1 MRTFKLNMAVWVA
14 CCGISIGHLID
25 VIIIELVTVYIVSFR
40 VAPEDCPFVTRMRD
54 SLRVVS
60 LV

>member
-1 MRTFKLNMAVWVA
+1 MAVWVT
-14 CCGISIGHLID
+14 CSGISIGHLID

-40 VAPEDCPFVTRMRD
+40 VAPEDCPFVTRMCD
-54 SLRVVS
+54 SLREVS